1 MSAILVYDPAMADYR
16 FGGDHPMRPERFSLA
31 VALMRKWGILAEPGD
46 PPSDT
51 RAGVVRPEPATDDDI
66 LLFHTPELLAA
77 VKAAS
82 ADPSRFDM
90 RFGIGPGDT
99 PAFAGMHEAAASAVG
114 GTITAMEAVLG
125 GDVLRAFVPA
135 GGLHHA
141 HRDRAA
147 GFCVYNDCAI
157 AIERATRERP
167 GLQVAYVDIDA
178 HHGDGVQEAFYD
190 RADVLTVSMHES
202 GRFLYPGTGMASETG
217 VGEGRGFAVNVPMPP
232 DAGDAEYAA
241 AFEAAVAPAV
251 ADFGPDIVVAQL
263 GGDGHRGDPLTHLEL
278 SVAGHR
284 ALVHRIVELADEHCD
299 GRIVATG
306 GGGYQPFDVVPT
318 MWALAM
324 AELLGVDVP
333 TPDEPIEPIS
343 AE

>member
-1 MSAILVYDPAMADYR
+1 MSTILVYDPAMAEYR
-16 FGGDHPMRPERFSLA
+16 FPDEHPMRPERFSLA
-31 VALMRKWGILAEPGD
+31 VALMRRWGLLSEPGA
-46 PPSDT
+46 PPSGT
-51 RAGVVRPEPATDDDI
+51 RARVVRPDPASDDDI
-66 LLFHTPELLAA
+66 LLVHTPELLAA

-90 RFGIGPGDT
+90 RFGIGSGDT

-114 GTITAMEAVLG
+114 GTITAMDAVLAAEAT
-125 GDVLRAFVPA
+125 RAFVPA

-147 GFCVYNDCAI
+147 GFCIYNDCAI
-157 AIERATRERP
+157 AIERATRRHP
-167 GLQVAYVDIDA
+167 GLRVAYVDIDA

-190 RADVLTVSMHES
+190 RADVLTISMHES
-202 GRFLYPGTGMASETG
+202 GQFLYPGTGMASETG
-217 VGEGRGFAVNVPMPP
+217 VDEGRGFSANVPMPP

-241 AFEAAVAPAV
+241 AFDAHVTPRI
-251 ADFGPDIVVAQL
+251 ADFAPDIVVAQL
-263 GGDGHRGDPLTHLEL
+263 GGDGHRGDPLTHLQL

-284 ALVHRIVELADEHCD
+284 ALVHRIVSLADEHCE

-324 AELLGVDVP
+324 AELLGVDIA
-333 TPDEPIEPIS
+333 TPEEPIAPI
-343 AE
+343 AP